1 MSDRSRT
8 ERRLLASI
16 RTAKSGGGGQG
27 RDSAAQQPKEP
38 SHGASS
44 APSGQGR
51 AAADTE
57 PTARGFREEG
67 PGRQGGRST
76 DRVSKYQSV
85 ARVWPD

>member
-16 RTAKSGGGGQG
+16 RTAKSGGEGQG
-27 RDSAAQQPKEP
+27 RDSAAQPEDP

-44 APSGQGR
+44 APAGQGR
-51 AAADTE
+51 ASADTE
-57 PTARGFREEG
+57 PTARALREEG

-76 DRVSKYQSV
+76 DRASKYQSV
-85 ARVWPD
+85 VRVWPD